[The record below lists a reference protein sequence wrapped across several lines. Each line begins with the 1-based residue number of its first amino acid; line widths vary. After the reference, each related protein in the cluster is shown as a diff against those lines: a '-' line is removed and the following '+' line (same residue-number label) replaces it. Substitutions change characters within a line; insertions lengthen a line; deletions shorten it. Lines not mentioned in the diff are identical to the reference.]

1 MKFYDEYFSSDR
13 NLIGTLI
20 IPQYFTF
27 GYVKIENLIIIIK
40 DFKLLN
46 RTFDQNL
53 VNIRLDRLEYINYS
67 QLFTD
72 IQKYNLDKLDD
83 SDEQEVSYE
92 DSITLESIN
101 NFKLTDKFIYG
112 QVVNCLTDNSN
123 LYLTGI
129 LKIKSKHNFGS
140 NKRGLPIYLFY
151 SNNGRYPP
159 FYVASN
165 YKSKHQ
171 EQQNIYVQIK
181 FKDWLVTSKY
191 PTGTCEQVIGPI
203 GDLDSEYQNLLYNHC
218 LVYKSNKKLQ
228 IEFDEGNI
236 SKYDQAK
243 DRHDATKD
251 YIISIDP
258 PGCQDI
264 DDAISIKKTESGY
277 LLSVHIAD
285 VSNFVL
291 PGDAIDLQAQ
301 NRGSSVYAPHNQDNM
316 LPPQLS
322 CNICSLLPGKIRLTL
337 SVQWSLDDS
346 FQINSIQIFNS
357 QIKSSY
363 ALNYDQATDILEMA
377 SNKYNKTN
385 WPSWLKQ
392 NLQWLQQF
400 VIKNNILNK
409 EIFDSH
415 SIIDTL
421 MVLTN
426 NHIGK
431 ELFCSKNY
439 HSLLRIHRFKNSDKI
454 PEYLTSKNIDRS
466 LQDFLKIMNTNSAEY
481 QLTKNLDLKNQQDKS
496 FYHYGLD
503 IYYYTHF
510 TSPIRRYF
518 DILVHREIKKL
529 ISKSELPTYEEL
541 QINQEKIDKDKI
553 SQEKINQ
560 ERYHLS
566 QLCIHLNNKNT
577 QIKKF
582 ERDIKKIQVVF
593 DQKLSKNQIK
603 AFIINFSPL
612 EKLIQIYI
620 PSLELSHTFRI
631 FSRKL
636 DIILDYQFQDQQLI
650 ITNLQTNSLLTL
662 KLFQIITI
670 NLVGNINEDFRRKIS
685 VNIIIPE
692 VALLLPSL
700 NLLH

>member
-1 MKFYDEYFSSDR
+1 MKFYEEYSISNK
-13 NLIGTLI
+13 NLTGTLI
-20 IPQYFTF
+20 IPQHFTF
-27 GYVKIENLIIIIK
+27 GYIKIENLIVIIK
-40 DFKLLN
+40 DFILLN
-46 RTFDQNL
+46 RAFNQNL
-53 VNIRLDRLEYINYS
+53 VNISLESLEHINYS
-67 QLFTD
+67 QLIVD
-72 IQKYNLDKLDD
+72 IQKNNLNKVNKLDD
-83 SDEQEVSYE
+83 NDDIEFSYE
-92 DSITLESIN
+92 DSITLKSSN
-101 NFKLTDKFIYG
+101 NFEITDKFIYG

-123 LYLTGI
+123 LYLTGV
-129 LKIKSKHNFGS
+129 LKIKSKHNFGR
-140 NKRGLPIYLFY
+140 NKKGVPIYLFY

-171 EQQNIYVQIK
+171 EQHNIYVQIK

-203 GDLDSEYQNLLYNHC
+203 GDLQSEYQNLLYNHY
-218 LVYKSNKKLQ
+218 LIYKSNKKLQ
-228 IEFDEGNI
+228 IEFDEQNI
-236 SKYDQAK
+236 SKYDLIQ
-243 DRHDATKD
+243 DRQDNTQD

-264 DDAISIKKTESGY
+264 DDAIGIKKIETGY

-291 PGDAIDLQAQ
+291 PGDNIDLQAQ

-337 SVQWSLDDS
+337 SIQWSLDDN
-346 FQINSIQIFNS
+346 FQIKSSAIVNSL
-357 QIKSSY
+357 IKSSY
-363 ALNYDQATDILEMA
+363 ALNYDQATEILDMD
-377 SNKYNKTN
+377 SNKYFKTS
-385 WPSWLKQ
+385 WPNWLKQ

-409 EIFDSH
+409 DIFDSH

-426 NHIGK
+426 KHIGEK
-431 ELFCSKNY
+431 LFCSQNY
-439 HSLLRIHRFKNSDKI
+439 HSLLRVHSIKDSDKI
-454 PEYLTSKNIDRS
+454 PEYLTSENIDKS

-481 QLTKNLDLKNQQDKS
+481 QLTKNLDVENQQDKS
-496 FYHYGLD
+496 LYHYGLD

-529 ISKSELPTYEEL
+529 IAESELTTYEEL
-541 QINQEKIDKDKI
+541 SINQEKIDNEEI

-560 ERYHLS
+560 EKDILT
-566 QLCIHLNNKNT
+566 QLCLHLNNKNC

-582 ERDIKKIQVVF
+582 ERDVKKIQVVF
-593 DQKLSKNQIK
+593 DSKLSKNQIE

-620 PSLELSHTFRI
+620 PSLEISHTFRI

-636 DIILDYQFQDQQLI
+636 DTILDYQFQDQQLI
-650 ITNLQTNSLLTL
+650 ITNLQTNNLLTL
-662 KLFQIITI
+662 KLFQAVTI
-670 NLVGNINEDFRRKIS
+670 NLIGNINEDFRRKIS
-685 VNIIIPE
+685 INITNPDLKKIII
-692 VALLLPSL
+692 
-700 NLLH
+700 N